1 MEKQNFIS
9 ISAFEKASSLKLN
22 SKITA
27 TSLSELAGDKYS
39 IPATFKYDELWLKDI
54 ASKNK
59 EIFSE
64 KKEAKPKT
72 YTTFKYDVAEMVL
85 LVVSEDGKFLHD
97 KVADHIGLCE
107 NQEEISTTIVPKDL
121 DVLSKFVKESIYAES
136 IDSFM
141 PKLKRG
147 EVAILI
153 PSKELYE
160 LSLSLLICFQG
171 E

>member
-1 MEKQNFIS
+1 MEKRKFVS
-9 ISAFEKASSLKLN
+9 ISAFEKATNLKLN

-27 TSLSELAGDKYS
+27 TSLFKLAGDKYS
-39 IPATFKYDELWLKDI
+39 IPATFKYDESWLKDI
-54 ASKNK
+54 ALKDD

-64 KKEAKPKT
+64 KKETKPKT
-72 YTTFKYDVAEMVL
+72 YTTYKYDVGEMVL
-85 LVVSEDGKFLHD
+85 LVVSEDGKFFHD
-97 KVADHIGLCE
+97 RVSDHIGLCE
-107 NQEEISTTIVPKDL
+107 NQEVVSETIIPKDL
-121 DVLSKFVKESIYAES
+121 EVLSKFVKESIYAES

-147 EVAILI
+147 EMAILI

-160 LSLSLLICFQG
+160 LSLSLLICFKG